1 MAQKKKKLV
10 SSLAVF
16 MMIICVL
23 CIAAGLT
30 SNLMFGG
37 RNASPTVMG
46 YQVYLNRTADME
58 PLVTRNAAVFVQAQ
72 HEYAKENVVLYT
84 NSAGDKTIGRISLIS
99 ADTEGQDARVI
110 YYLNNASGTET
121 AEIEKN
127 SIIGLCR
134 FENTAIGSALLVMT
148 GTWGILLL
156 IALPCVILL
165 IYVISRFVA
174 ANAEDDEDEEE
185 HSHPSRNGKRKP
197 QSPLFNADSAKRA
210 DEDFAERKASLAE
223 HFHQQGAEA
232 GKKKK
237 HKSDSRQKPADPE
250 ASRQRRAKN
259 EAAEQLAA
267 QEHARRQGEQ
277 AYAQDNDED
286 TESSETDA
294 RVAAIKRAM
303 RQRAEERERIQAE
316 EEQRIAASKA
326 KQHAAQERAKQEAA
340 RETAEKPAVRTAAKT
355 SPKPAQSR
363 PARSSGPMDFEELMR
378 QLDEEKKKLS

>member
-1 MAQKKKKLV
+1 MAHKRKKLV

-16 MMIICVL
+16 MIIICVL

-37 RNASPTVMG
+37 RNASPTVAG
-46 YQVYLNRTADME
+46 YQIYLNRTADMQ
-58 PLVTRNAAVFVQAQ
+58 PLVTQNAAVFVQAQ
-72 HEYAKENVVLYT
+72 HDYAKENVVLYT

-99 ADTEGQDARVI
+99 ADTEGSDAKII

-134 FENTAIGSALLVMT
+134 FENIAIGSALLVMT
-148 GTWGILLL
+148 GTWGIILL

-165 IYVISRFVA
+165 IYVISRFIA
-174 ANAEDDEDEEE
+174 ANAEDEEEEEE
-185 HSHPSRNGKRKP
+185 HDRTVKTRKKP
-197 QSPLFNADSAKRA
+197 QSPLFNADSAKHA

-223 HFHQQGAEA
+223 HFHQKGADA
-232 GKKKK
+232 SKKKK
-237 HKSDSRQKPADPE
+237 HKSESRQKPADAE
-250 ASRQRRAKN
+250 ASRQRRAKIE
-259 EAAEQLAA
+259 EAERLLAREDSRKKGEQDYA
-267 QEHARRQGEQ
+267 QENETDG
-277 AYAQDNDED
+277 DGNDM
-286 TESSETDA
+286 DA

-326 KQHAAQERAKQEAA
+326 KQHAAQQQSKQEAPKA
-340 RETAEKPAVRTAAKT
+340 AEKSPVKTAAPTASRTANR
-355 SPKPAQSR
+355 R
-363 PARSSGPMDFEELMR
+363 PARSSAPMDLEELMR

>member
-1 MAQKKKKLV
+1 MAHKKKKLV

-16 MMIICVL
+16 MIVICVL

-37 RNASPTVMG
+37 RNASPTVAG
-46 YQVYLNRTADME
+46 YQVYLNRTADMQ
-58 PLVTRNAAVFVQAQ
+58 PLVTQNAAVFVQAQ
-72 HEYAKENVVLYT
+72 HDYAKENVVLYT

-99 ADTEGQDARVI
+99 ADTEGSDARII

-134 FENTAIGSALLVMT
+134 FENIAIGSALLAMT
-148 GTWGILLL
+148 GTWGIILL

-165 IYVISRFVA
+165 IYVISRFIA
-174 ANAEDDEDEEE
+174 ANAEDEEDEEE
-185 HSHPSRNGKRKP
+185 NRSAKGGRRRP
-197 QSPLFNADSAKRA
+197 QSPLFNADSAKHA

-223 HFHQQGAEA
+223 HFHQKGADA
-232 GKKKK
+232 SKKKK
-237 HKSDSRQKPADPE
+237 HKSEHKSEAKQKPAEAE
-250 ASRQRRAKN
+250 ASRQRRAKIE
-259 EAAEQLAA
+259 EAERLI
-267 QEHARRQGEQ
+267 QEAHASDEQ
-277 AYAQDNDED
+277 AYVRDDAPDSDSNDV
-286 TESSETDA
+286 DA

-303 RQRAEERERIQAE
+303 QQRAEERERIQAE

-340 RETAEKPAVRTAAKT
+340 RSTEKAPVKTAASAAPRTA
-355 SPKPAQSR
+355 PRR